1 MAARRTPRRIGGR
14 APAAA
19 TREWIG
25 GRVLPPF
32 FVTEG
37 EPYRPELIIWMDLPD
52 GTVVGHHFQEPKAPI
67 DFGATLANAMER
79 PLVGPPRRPAR
90 VRVATR
96 DLAESV
102 RQVVGDD
109 MEIVVAPTPEL
120 DAVLEA
126 MKHAPRDDRHD
137 ESYLEEGRVS
147 VDTVADL
154 FGAAELVYQM
164 APWKTMD
171 DQQLVRVD
179 IPSLGVHGACLSV
192 IGAGRESFG
201 FILFPSLEGFEAFAL
216 AGQTADRGPIDM
228 GTTLLALNFERGAD
242 LPASM
247 RREVSEHGWSVAGPR
262 AYPVVTHRDRD
273 GVPRPLSERDF
284 KVLSAC
290 ATSFGV
296 FFLKNKSAFQVDDG
310 DPISE
315 SYSDQ
320 DDLTVR
326 LTYPYEGFH
335 LFESD
340 ADDELAAP
348 PLAPRQA
355 EPEVPRNA
363 PCPCGSGRKYKKCHL
378 TTDQAKGRDVQE
390 RPAVHE
396 IDERVVDDMQR
407 FAARRF
413 RGIWQA
419 SFDAFEDVEKEIQL
433 ASPWSVYC
441 AKVDGR
447 TVVDWYLS
455 EKGRYLSPDQRGWLE
470 AQQRSWLS
478 IWEVTDVDPGRGL
491 RVHDLLTGEDRRV
504 DEVKGSRVLV
514 KRDAVL
520 GRVVDHD
527 GISVF
532 CGLHP
537 NRLPPVDGDAV
548 VREVRAK
555 LRRKTAPP
563 PERLRD
569 EAIGRFMIRHWE
581 AVVRTID
588 LRSRVPPLL
597 TNTDGDKLMLTTD
610 IFTFSPASRVEIQ
623 HRLAAIDG
631 VEEPDGDDPRYVF
644 LRGDRGAGAQA
655 ERTIIGT
662 AVLTDGELSVET
674 NSVERAD
681 ALCAMLDE
689 VCRGLIAHDRR
700 DLARPLAPRLVPS
713 EESREPASEAVED
726 SPAAQEAVRAF
737 KRRHYAQW
745 ADHPLPALR
754 GRTPR
759 EAMRTADGRAAV
771 DVLLKDFENHEVRQS
786 DDARYDFSEIRRG
799 LGLPT

>member
-1 MAARRTPRRIGGR
+1 MAARRTPRRNGGR

-52 GTVVGHHFQEPKAPI
+52 GTVVGHHLQDPKAPI
-67 DFGATLANAMER
+67 DFGATLATAMKR

-90 VRVATR
+90 VRVATS
-96 DLAESV
+96 DLAESA
-102 RQVVGDD
+102 RHVVGDD
-109 MEIVVAPTPEL
+109 VEIVVAPTPEL

-242 LPASM
+242 LAASM

-413 RGIWQA
+413 RGVWQA

-491 RVHDLLTGEDRRV
+491 RVHDLLAAPQSASAGGWRRGRSRGARQAAPQDRPASRAAARRSHRSVHDPALGGCGPDHRPSLQGAAAAHQHGWRQTDAHHGHLHVFAGEPRRHPASPRGDRRHR
-504 DEVKGSRVLV
+504 G
-514 KRDAVL
+514 A
-520 GRVVDHD
+520 
-527 GISVF
+527 
-532 CGLHP
+532 
-537 NRLPPVDGDAV
+537 
-548 VREVRAK
+548 
-555 LRRKTAPP
+555 RR
-563 PERLRD
+563 R
-569 EAIGRFMIRHWE
+569 RFEI
-581 AVVRTID
+581 
-588 LRSRVPPLL
+588 RVPP
-597 TNTDGDKLMLTTD
+597 
-610 IFTFSPASRVEIQ
+610 
-623 HRLAAIDG
+623 
-631 VEEPDGDDPRYVF
+631 
-644 LRGDRGAGAQA
+644 
-655 ERTIIGT
+655 
-662 AVLTDGELSVET
+662 
-674 NSVERAD
+674 
-681 ALCAMLDE
+681 
-689 VCRGLIAHDRR
+689 
-700 DLARPLAPRLVPS
+700 
-713 EESREPASEAVED
+713 
-726 SPAAQEAVRAF
+726 
-737 KRRHYAQW
+737 
-745 ADHPLPALR
+745 
-754 GRTPR
+754 
-759 EAMRTADGRAAV
+759 GRAACWRASRAHDHRDRGPCRRRV
-771 DVLLKDFENHEVRQS
+771 EPGDQLGRAGGRLVRN
-786 DDARYDFSEIRRG
+786 AG
-799 LGLPT
+799 

>member
-52 GTVVGHHFQEPKAPI
+52 GTVIGHHLQEPKAPI
-67 DFGATLANAMER
+67 DFGATLATAMER

-90 VRVATR
+90 VRVATS

-109 MEIVVAPTPEL
+109 VEIVVAPTPEL

-126 MKHAPRDDRHD
+126 MKHAPRDDRPD

-154 FGAAELVYQM
+154 FGAAELVYRM

-179 IPSLGVHGACLSV
+179 IPSLGIDGACLSV
-192 IGAGRESFG
+192 IGAGGDSFG

-228 GTTLLALNFERGAD
+228 GTTLLALSFERGAD

-247 RREVSEHGWSVAGPR
+247 RREITEHGWPVAGAR

-273 GVPRPLSERDF
+273 GVPRPLSDRDF
-284 KVLSAC
+284 RVLSAS

-296 FFLKNKSAFQVDDG
+296 FFLKNKSAFQVDDS

-320 DDLTVR
+320 DDSTVR

-340 ADDELAAP
+340 ADDEVVARP
-348 PLAPRQA
+348 PAPRQA

-378 TTDQAKGRDVQE
+378 ATDQAKGRDVQE

-396 IDERVVDDMQR
+396 MDERVVDDMQR

-413 RGIWQA
+413 RGVWQV
-419 SFDAFEDVEKEIQL
+419 SFDAFEDVEREIQL

-455 EKGRYLSPDQRGWLE
+455 EKGRHLSPDQRGWLE

-478 IWEVTDVDPGRGL
+478 IWEITDVDPGRGL

-520 GRVVDHD
+520 GRIVDH
-527 GISVF
+527 GGTSVF
-532 CGLHP
+532 CGLYP
-537 NRLPPVDGDAV
+537 VRLPPLDAAEI
-548 VREVRAK
+548 VRAVRAK
-555 LRRKTAPP
+555 LRRKTAPT
-563 PERLRD
+563 PERLGD
-569 EAIGRFMIRHWE
+569 EAIGRFMIRQWRE
-581 AVVRTID
+581 AVSTMS
-588 LRSRVPPLL
+588 LRAHVPPKL
-597 TNTDGDKLMLTTD
+597 TNLDGEKLRFTTD
-610 IFTFSPASRVEIQ
+610 VFTFWPARRADVECGMKE
-623 HRLAAIDG
+623 IDG
-631 VEEPDGDDPRYVF
+631 VEEPAGDDPRYVF
-644 LRGDRGAGAQA
+644 LRGGRPAHADDG
-655 ERTIIGT
+655 RTILGT
-662 AVLTDGELSVET
+662 ATLSANELAVET

-681 ALCAMLDE
+681 ALRSQVEKACP
-689 VCRGLIAHDRR
+689 GLLVHQRR
-700 DLARPLAPRLVPS
+700 DHGDPLAPRLVRPSAEPS
-713 EESREPASEAVED
+713 EVED
-726 SPAAQEAVRAF
+726 LPTAREAAQAF
-737 KRRHYAQW
+737 KRRHYQEW
-745 ADHPLPALR
+745 ADQPVPALQ
-754 GRTPR
+754 GKTPR
-759 EAMRTADGRAAV
+759 EAIRTAQGRDAV
-771 DVLLKDFENHEVRQS
+771 DALLKHFEHHEQRSPPDVRFDFN
-786 DDARYDFSEIRRG
+786 DMRRD
-799 LGLPT
+799 LGLPA

>member
-1 MAARRTPRRIGGR
+1 
-14 APAAA
+14 
-19 TREWIG
+19 
-25 GRVLPPF
+25 
-32 FVTEG
+32 VTEG

-52 GTVVGHHFQEPKAPI
+52 GTVVGHHLQEPKAPI
-67 DFGATLANAMER
+67 DFGATLATAMER

-96 DLAESV
+96 DLAERV
-102 RQVVGDD
+102 RQAVGGDV
-109 MEIVVAPTPEL
+109 EIVVAPTPEL

-126 MKHAPRDDRHD
+126 MKHAPRDDRPD
-137 ESYLEEGRVS
+137 ESYLENGRVS

-154 FGAAELVYQM
+154 FGAAELVYRM

-179 IPSLGVHGACLSV
+179 IPRFGIDGACLSV
-192 IGAGRESFG
+192 IGAGGESFG
-201 FILFPSLEGFEAFAL
+201 LILFPSLDGFEAFAL

-228 GTTLLALNFERGAD
+228 GTTLLSLNFERGAD

-247 RREVSEHGWSVAGPR
+247 RREITEHGWPVAGAR

-296 FFLKNKSAFQVDDG
+296 FFLKNKSAFEVDDG

-340 ADDELAAP
+340 ADDEVAAP
-348 PLAPRQA
+348 PPAPRHA

-378 TTDQAKGRDVQE
+378 ATDQAKGRDVQE

-419 SFDAFEDVEKEIQL
+419 SFDAFEDVEREIQL

-441 AKVDGR
+441 ATVDGR

-455 EKGRYLSPDQRGWLE
+455 EKGRYLSADQRGWLE
-470 AQQRSWLS
+470 AQQRSWLT
-478 IWEVTDVDPGRGL
+478 IWEITDVDPGRGL

-520 GRVVDHD
+520 GRIVDYD
-527 GISVF
+527 GTSVF
-532 CGLHP
+532 CGLYP
-537 NRLPPVDGDAV
+537 VRMPPLDAAEI
-548 VREVRAK
+548 VRAVRAK
-555 LRRKTAPP
+555 LRRKSAPS
-563 PERLRD
+563 PEGLRD
-569 EAIGRFMIRHWE
+569 EAIGRFMIRQWQE
-581 AVVRTID
+581 AVSTMS
-588 LRSRVPPLL
+588 LRANVPPKL
-597 TNTDGDKLMLTTD
+597 TNLDGEKLQFTTD
-610 IFTFSPASRVEIQ
+610 VFTFSPARRPDVE
-623 HRLAAIDG
+623 RGVKEIDG
-631 VEEPDGDDPRYVF
+631 VEEPDGHDPRYVF
-644 LRGDRGAGAQA
+644 LRGGRPARAADG
-655 ERTIIGT
+655 RTVLGT
-662 AVLTDGELSVET
+662 ATLGASELAVET

-681 ALCAMLDE
+681 ALRSRVEKACA
-689 VCRGLIAHDRR
+689 GLLVHQRR
-700 DLARPLAPRLVPS
+700 DHGDPLAPRLVRPSTEPS
-713 EESREPASEAVED
+713 EVED
-726 SPAAQEAVRAF
+726 RPAVREAARAF
-737 KRRHYAQW
+737 KRRHYREW
-745 ADHPLPALR
+745 ADQPVPALQ
-754 GRTPR
+754 GKTPR
-759 EAMRTADGRAAV
+759 EAIRTAQGREAV
-771 DVLLKDFENHEVRQS
+771 DALLKHFEHHEQHSPPDVRFDFN
-786 DDARYDFSEIRRG
+786 DMRRD
-799 LGLPT
+799 LGLPA

>member
-1 MAARRTPRRIGGR
+1 
-14 APAAA
+14 
-19 TREWIG
+19 
-25 GRVLPPF
+25 
-32 FVTEG
+32 VTEG

-52 GTVVGHHFQEPKAPI
+52 GTVVGHHLQDPKAPI
-67 DFGATLANAMER
+67 AFGATLATAMQR

-96 DLAESV
+96 ELAESV
-102 RQVVGDD
+102 RQVLGDD
-109 MEIVVAPTPEL
+109 VEIVVAPTPEL

-126 MKHAPRDDRHD
+126 MKHAPRDDRPD

-154 FGAAELVYQM
+154 FGAAELVYRM
-164 APWKTMD
+164 APWKAMD

-179 IPSLGVHGACLSV
+179 IPSLGIDGACLSV
-192 IGAGRESFG
+192 IGAGGESFG
-201 FILFPSLEGFEAFAL
+201 LILFPSLEGFEAFVL
-216 AGQTADRGPIDM
+216 AGQMADRGPIDM
-228 GTTLLALNFERGAD
+228 GTTLLALSFERGAD

-247 RREVSEHGWSVAGPR
+247 RREVSEHGWSVAGAR
-262 AYPVVTHRDRD
+262 GYPVVVHRDRD

-284 KVLSAC
+284 KVISAC

-335 LFESD
+335 LFEGDTDEAID
-340 ADDELAAP
+340 AEP
-348 PLAPRQA
+348 PPAPRRTV
-355 EPEVPRNA
+355 PEVPRNA

-378 TTDQAKGRDVQE
+378 ATDEAKGRDVQE

-396 IDERVVDDMQR
+396 MDERVVDDMQR

-419 SFDAFEDVEKEIQL
+419 SFDAFEDVEREIQL

-441 AKVDGR
+441 TEVDGR

-478 IWEVTDVDPGRGL
+478 IWEITDVDPGRGL

-527 GISVF
+527 GTSVF
-532 CGLHP
+532 CGLYP
-537 NRLPPVDGDAV
+537 VRLPPLDAAEIVRV
-548 VREVRAK
+548 VREK

-569 EAIGRFMIRHWE
+569 EAIGRFMIRQWRE
-581 AVVRTID
+581 AVSTMS
-588 LRSRVPPLL
+588 LRANVPPKL
-597 TNTDGDKLMLTTD
+597 TNLDGEKLRFTTD
-610 IFTFSPASRVEIQ
+610 VFTFSSARRADVE
-623 HRLAAIDG
+623 RGVKKIDG

-644 LRGDRGAGAQA
+644 LRGGRPARAGDG
-655 ERTIIGT
+655 RTVLGT
-662 AVLTDGELSVET
+662 ATLGGSKLAVET

-681 ALCAMLDE
+681 ALRSRVENACP
-689 VCRGLIAHDRR
+689 GLLVHQRR
-700 DLARPLAPRLVPS
+700 DHADPLAPRLVRPSAEPS
-713 EESREPASEAVED
+713 EVED
-726 SPAAQEAVRAF
+726 PPAAREAAQAF
-737 KRRHYAQW
+737 KRRHYQEW
-745 ADHPLPALR
+745 ADQSVPALQ
-754 GRTPR
+754 GKTPR
-759 EAMRTADGRAAV
+759 EAIRTAQGREAV
-771 DVLLKDFENHEVRQS
+771 DALLKHFEHHEQRSPPDVRFDFN
-786 DDARYDFSEIRRG
+786 DMRRD
-799 LGLPT
+799 LGLPA